1 MGKTFEATM
10 TVNLCTTGGLG
21 KTYNEQL
28 EVLKLSSSKINVKQ
42 TFIYPCKKIYKKI
55 RTHMSSDWKILNGHS
70 IFVSCDT
77 SFKLFFKQTLD

>member
-42 TFIYPCKKIYKKI
+42 TFIYPCKKN
-55 RTHMSSDWKILNGHS
+55 L
-70 IFVSCDT
+70 
-77 SFKLFFKQTLD
+77 

>member
-10 TVNLCTTGGLG
+10 TVNLSTTGGLG

-42 TFIYPCKKIYKKI
+42 TFIYPNQF
-55 RTHMSSDWKILNGHS
+55 HNS
-70 IFVSCDT
+70 
-77 SFKLFFKQTLD
+77 FFKKYKHLQNFLIMFKKSLSEV